1 MNDQDKHLV
10 NTKHDSSK
18 CPICHR
24 VAELKKHD
32 YENIVVVDCEYC
44 GSFVIKGWNL
54 LKTFRE
60 KQKPIAEPD
69 YKMSIVLRNLG
80 RGSGSRIVLNKNNY
94 DEIRQSISIP
104 TNPLEIIDLL
114 MIHCGNKA
122 TRFNRMISIPHSDI
136 TLLYIHDDVEMK
148 AMLNMAVELGLIG
161 DVKSNNGE
169 YILTLS
175 IKGLEKVVQLRE
187 QRSES
192 KKVFVAMKFGDEV
205 LDEAYRKAIVPA
217 VKNCGYNAL
226 RVDKVPHNDKICDR
240 IMSEIKQSA
249 FVIADFTGHR
259 GGVYFEAG
267 YALGLGIPVVFTCSK
282 KSFKKT
288 HFDTR
293 QYNHIIWESD
303 EELRVA
309 LEDRI
314 NATIVKRQI
323 V

>member
-24 VAELKKHD
+24 VAELEKQD

-44 GSFVIKGWNL
+44 GSFVIKGWKL

-80 RGSGSRIVLNKNNY
+80 RGSGNRIVLSKNNY
-94 DEIRQSISIP
+94 DEIRQSIRIP
-104 TNPLEIIDLL
+104 SNPYEILDLL
-114 MIHCGNKA
+114 LTYCSNRT
-122 TRFNRMISIPHSDI
+122 TRFNRGIFIPYSDI
-136 TLLYIHDDVEMK
+136 TLLYIHNDDEMR
-148 AMLNMAVELGLIG
+148 AMLKMASELEYMSYLISPNKG
-161 DVKSNNGE
+161 YNLELK
-169 YILTLS
+169 

-240 IMSEIKQSA
+240 IISEIKQSA